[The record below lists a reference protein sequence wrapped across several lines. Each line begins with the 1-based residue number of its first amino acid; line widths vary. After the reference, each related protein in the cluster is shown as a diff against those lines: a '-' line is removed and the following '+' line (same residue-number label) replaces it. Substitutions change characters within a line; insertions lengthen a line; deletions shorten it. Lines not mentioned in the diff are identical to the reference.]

1 MSLLHLLCLNPS
13 LNSESLLSCQTR
25 MYLLSLE
32 GAKAINLCLVVS
44 MIRSKS
50 FPKQGPALIIIVLI
64 FLKDD
69 RALIMSCKQHHYWL
83 SEKERKKKTYFEIS
97 TKTYL
102 QNTQFRSCL
111 YHPCKIVLGSKT
123 ILRSLIIQRTLDK
136 IFIFW
141 IETTHLLHFST
152 KS

>member
-1 MSLLHLLCLNPS
+1 
-13 LNSESLLSCQTR
+13 

-50 FPKQGPALIIIVLI
+50 FPKHGPALIIIVLI

-83 SEKERKKKTYFEIS
+83 SEKERKKKPTSKLVRKPIS
-97 TKTYL
+97 RTR
-102 QNTQFRSCL
+102 N
-111 YHPCKIVLGSKT
+111 LGAAF
-123 ILRSLIIQRTLDK
+123 IIPVKLC
-136 IFIFW
+136 
-141 IETTHLLHFST
+141 
-152 KS
+152 